1 MSIFES
7 IGEPSDGPIGSFS
20 LRGGPSD
27 SEEPKEGADLS
38 ETKRDLAG
46 TSWWITRND
55 EIIVHLK
62 TQQKLVYFDLSG
74 VRLLERDLSD
84 FPNSQKLSFCL
95 DEHDNVFLYD
105 NENIYI

>member
-7 IGEPSDGPIGSFS
+7 KGEPSDGPIGSFS

-27 SEEPKEGADLS
+27 SEPQEGADLS
-38 ETKRDLAG
+38 EIKRDLSG
-46 TSWWITRND
+46 TSWWITHND

-74 VRLLERDLSD
+74 VRILERDLSD

-95 DEHDNVFLYD
+95 DERENVLLYD